1 MCGYPIRRDP
11 AGVRDERRPVSDQE
25 TERVPIV
32 RTGQRGHDAPPTER
46 IIPAGRPP
54 RERSGTPLPIWAL
67 ALLALALLS
76 VGVWYFVFARGDGDP
91 EAATQVGG
99 SPSATA
105 TATSEAPSEP
115 EQVTYEVQAGDTLSS
130 IAERFGTTTEALVQ
144 QNEIADPDLIALG
157 QVLVIP
163 PETGTVTPQVSG
175 SPGTG
180 G

>member
-1 MCGYPIRRDP
+1 M
-11 AGVRDERRPVSDQE
+11 SDQE
-25 TERVPIV
+25 TERVPII
-32 RTGQRGHDAPPTER
+32 RSNQRGHDAPPTER

-76 VGVWYFVFARGDGDP
+76 VGVWYFVFARGGDP
-91 EAATQVGG
+91 ETATQVGG
-99 SPSATA
+99 SPSAAA
-105 TATSEAPSEP
+105 TATSEAPTEP
-115 EQVTYEVQAGDTLSS
+115 EQVTYEVEAGDTLSS
-130 IAERFGTTTEALVQ
+130 IAEQFGTTTEALAQ
-144 QNEIADPDLIALG
+144 QNEIADPNLIALG

-163 PETGTVTPQVSG
+163 PETGTVTPGGSGAGGRETPEVSG